1 MAITAMILADVAA
14 GLVALAGVM
23 AGLIVNVVVRRLPMM
38 LERNWR
44 AESLHML
51 GLTAELQVR
60 PAMDWGGDRLGVG
73 IVAACVGISQLVTWH
88 SGFGWEALSMLL
100 LSWGLLCLALID
112 AEHFLL
118 PDFLVIPLLWVG
130 LMVNAFGVIITLQ
143 DAVLGAAF
151 GYLSLWGINQL
162 YGLLRGVT
170 GIGNGDFKLF
180 ALLGAWG
187 GWQVLPVILLG
198 AAIFGCVWWLIYSRL
213 GLKKQGTYFPFGP
226 SLALAG
232 GLAILFDDSS
242 RYFSLILTF

>member
-1 MAITAMILADVAA
+1 MISAEAAA
-14 GLVALAGVM
+14 GLVALAGVT
-23 AGLIVNVVVRRLPMM
+23 AGLVVNVIVRRLPRM
-38 LERNWR
+38 LERDWR
-44 AESLHML
+44 ADSLHML
-51 GLTAELQVR
+51 GLTAEPQVP
-60 PAMDWGGDRLGVG
+60 PAMDWGLDRLGAG

-88 SGFGWEALSMLL
+88 AGFGWEALSMLL

-118 PDFLVIPLLWVG
+118 PDDLVIPLLWVG
-130 LMVNAFGVIITLQ
+130 LMVNAFGVITTLQ
-143 DAVLGAAF
+143 DAVLGAAS

-187 GWQVLPVILLG
+187 GWQLLPIILFG
-198 AAIFGCVWWLIYSRL
+198 AAILGCGWWLIHTRR
-213 GLKKQGTYFPFGP
+213 GLMEQGAYFAFGP

-232 GLAILFDDSS
+232 GLAILFSDSS
-242 RYFSLILTF
+242 RYFSLILSF